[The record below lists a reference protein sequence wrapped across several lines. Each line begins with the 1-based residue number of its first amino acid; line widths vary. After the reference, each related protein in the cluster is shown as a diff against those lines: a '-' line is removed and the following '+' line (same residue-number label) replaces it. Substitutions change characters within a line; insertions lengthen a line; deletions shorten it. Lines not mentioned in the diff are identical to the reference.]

1 MKRKNGP
8 KENPEITRLAE
19 ELGIER
25 ARAGR
30 FGLKRLNEML
40 RTRNARKHCP
50 PVPFLNLRCEWCEK
64 LFCFMPRDTKEA
76 EEGRRTCSRRCGA
89 KLSRDVARAVPRPK
103 KPSAAVLMVERM
115 VELASKRRLA

>member
-8 KENPEITRLAE
+8 KENPEITRLAK

-76 EEGRRTCSRRCGA
+76 EEGRRACSRRCAGSMRNA
-89 KLSRDVARAVPRPK
+89 SQTPRPK
-103 KPSAAVLMVERM
+103 QPSAAVLMVERM